1 MITTM
6 KITKARLKQI
16 IKEELEN
23 AMEEDKI
30 MVAVKLG
37 EDGKEKTIELNAENL
52 KGAVSQGHDNDF
64 DYNVRMIKDQISR
77 GITSGTTSIDRY
89 PRGSSDRVY
98 WRLVK

>member
-1 MITTM
+1 M
-6 KITKARLKQI
+6 KITKAILKQV

-23 AMEEDKI
+23 LMEEDNI

-37 EDGKEKTIELNAENL
+37 EDGKEKTIELNGENL
-52 KGAVSQGHDNDF
+52 RAAVSQGHDNDF

-77 GITSGTTSIDRY
+77 GRTSGTTSIDRY
-89 PRGSSDRVY
+89 PRGRTDRVY

>member
-1 MITTM
+1 M
-6 KITKARLKQI
+6 KITKTRLKQI

-23 AMEEDKI
+23 AMEEDRI

-37 EDGKEKTIELNAENL
+37 EDGKEKTIELSAEKL
-52 KGAVSQGHDNDF
+52 RAAVSRGHDNDF

-77 GITSGTTSIDRY
+77 GITTGTTSIDRY

-98 WRLVK
+98 WKLIKQG